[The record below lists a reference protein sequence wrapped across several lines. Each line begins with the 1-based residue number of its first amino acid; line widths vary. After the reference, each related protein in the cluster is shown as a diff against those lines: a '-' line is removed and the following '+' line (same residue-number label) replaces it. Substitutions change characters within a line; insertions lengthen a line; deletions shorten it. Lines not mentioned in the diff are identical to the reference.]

1 MNRLTSDTYALHRP
15 ELLAALTRGD
25 REIDKNMEHTPRRFR
40 ARQELAVQGDPL
52 AYVFRL
58 HEGWCARVRSLP
70 DGRAQIITVSLPG
83 DLVGLK
89 GMFLAE
95 QLDAIYA
102 LSDVTALAVEQS
114 RLREA
119 MRTDPDVA
127 TRITF
132 QLVDEERRLHN
143 RVVRLGQ
150 ADAGERVAAMLV
162 SLRARLVRAK
172 LLPQDARAYR
182 LPMTQVQIADFL
194 GLTPV
199 HVNRV
204 FRRLREE
211 GLAKIGSGLVDL
223 LDLDRLARLAL
234 PVQDTFERAAPR

>member
-1 MNRLTSDTYALHRP
+1 MNRFPSDTYALHRP
-15 ELLAALTRGD
+15 ELLPALTRGD
-25 REIDKNMEHTPRRFR
+25 REIDKVMEAAPRQFR
-40 ARQELAVQGDPL
+40 TRQELAVQGDPL
-52 AYVFRL
+52 AHVYRL
-58 HEGWCARVRSLP
+58 QEGWAARVRSLP
-70 DGRAQIITVSLPG
+70 DGRAQIITVALPG
-83 DLVGLK
+83 DLVGVK
-89 GMFLAE
+89 GMFLSE
-95 QLDAIYA
+95 QVDAIFA

-119 MRTDPDVA
+119 MRADPDVA
-127 TRITF
+127 TRISF

-150 ADAGERVAAMLV
+150 GDAGERVAAMLV

-172 LLPQDARAYR
+172 LLPVDARNYR

-211 GLAKIGSGLVDL
+211 GLAKIGSGMVDL

-234 PVQDTFERAAPR
+234 PVQDAFERAAPR